1 MLHHLSFA
9 VADIGRAAVF
19 YDAVLAPM
27 GYRRVYVSDN
37 FIGYG
42 TEDGK
47 DKFAIW
53 ESPDPIKTLARGFHL
68 AFAANARAAVDGFYE
83 AAIIHGGTDR
93 GAPGLR
99 EKYGPHYYAA
109 FVTDLDGY
117 NIEAVINEAS

>member
-9 VADIGRAAVF
+9 VADIARAAVF
-19 YDAVLAPM
+19 YDAALAPL

-53 ESPDPIKTLARGFHL
+53 ESPETIKAPSRGFHL
-68 AFAANARAAVDGFYE
+68 AFAAKNHAAVDGFYE
-83 AAIIHGGTDR
+83 AAIAQGGKDR

-109 FVTDLDGY
+109 FVVDLDGY
-117 NIEAVINEAS
+117 HIEAVINEPR